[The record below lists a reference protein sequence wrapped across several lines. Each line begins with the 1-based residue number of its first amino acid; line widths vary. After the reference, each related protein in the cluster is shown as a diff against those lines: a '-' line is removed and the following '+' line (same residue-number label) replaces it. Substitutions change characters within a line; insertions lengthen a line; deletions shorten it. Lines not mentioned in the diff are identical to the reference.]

1 MKQTVCYISNKSEHV
16 NKKDIQEIFETT
28 QKNNK
33 SRNITGILLYLEN
46 SFFQVLEGDR
56 QELVAVF
63 NTIEMDDR
71 HENIFVVID
80 KPIDKQTF
88 KDYKSGFSIV
98 KNSEDLQNLNKY
110 LNETS
115 TSIEESK
122 NILNIIQPFLL

>member
-1 MKQTVCYISNKSEHV
+1 MKHTVCYISNKSEHV